1 MAAQLASASRVSIAA
16 SFHMAA
22 RPCSRPI
29 IRNCTCLF
37 NPPPP
42 SPKRHP
48 TLTSRA
54 EDGIDLRLSPAER
67 AHLAHPGNPK
77 FQPRIPALGPPQ

>member
-1 MAAQLASASRVSIAA
+1 MAAQLASASRVGIAA

-37 NPPPP
+37 TPPPP
-42 SPKRHP
+42 PPPKGTP
-48 TLTSRA
+48 
-54 EDGIDLRLSPAER
+54 
-67 AHLAHPGNPK
+67 HLPLE
-77 FQPRIPALGPPQ
+77 PRMESIYDFHQQKEHI